1 MRISAALLIV
11 LLLAGNASA
20 QQGQP
25 ARQGGVTPAPVAAP
39 TQVFVNDQDA
49 QQTREE
55 LRNLLRQYPP
65 SVARV
70 LALDPS
76 LLTNESYLATYP
88 QLAAFLAQQPGVVHN
103 PAFYFGTANDFD
115 RNDGTSQGM
124 RVVENVL
131 QGMMIF
137 AAFATATWF
146 VAWLLKTFV
155 EYRRWT
161 QVSKVHTEAH
171 TKLLDRFTSHEDLL
185 AYIQTPAGRRFLESA
200 PVLEEGPKAI
210 NAPIGR
216 VLWSVQAGVVLA
228 FAGLGLNFV
237 SMRVIPDVQ
246 QPLFVIGALAISL
259 GIGFVVSAAMAYV
272 MSRRLGLLEPRST
285 PNA

>member
-1 MRISAALLIV
+1 MSAAV
-11 LLLAGNASA
+11 LTFLLAAAPASA
-20 QQGQP
+20 QQATP
-25 ARQGGVTPAPVAAP
+25 ARPAPAAPAAP

-55 LRNLLRQYPP
+55 LRSLLRQYPP

-88 QLAAFLAQQPGVVHN
+88 QLAAFLTQQPGVVHN

-115 RNDGTSQGM
+115 RNEGRSDGM
-124 RVVENVL
+124 RMLEDVL
-131 QGMMIF
+131 QGLMLF
-137 AAFATATWF
+137 AVFATITWF

-200 PVLEEGPKAI
+200 PILEEGPKTI

-216 VLWSVQAGVVLA
+216 VLWSMQAGVVLA
-228 FAGLGLNFV
+228 FAGVGLRFV
-237 SMRVIPDVQ
+237 SGRVVPDAQ
-246 QPLFVIGALAISL
+246 QPLFVVGVLAVSL
-259 GIGFVVSAAMAYV
+259 GIGFVVSAAMAYM